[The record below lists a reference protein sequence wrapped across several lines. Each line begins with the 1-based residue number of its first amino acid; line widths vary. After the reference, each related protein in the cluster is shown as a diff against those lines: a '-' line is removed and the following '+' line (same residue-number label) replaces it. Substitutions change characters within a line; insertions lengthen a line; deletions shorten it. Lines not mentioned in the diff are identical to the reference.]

1 MNKLEKLYIKNE
13 SIIILFSG
21 LISYLYLFYK
31 LVNNNFCI
39 IILYFVILFF
49 GYLIVRKKIYVLN
62 LFIIIYDII
71 KTIKFREGMNW
82 NNKENKIN
90 KDLKGNKMKLDK
102 DKAEDEIGSEKK
114 ANKSSGKMIDGLGER
129 ANKKKIIEKIKN

>member
-82 NNKENKIN
+82 DNKENKIN
-90 KDLKGNKMKLDK
+90 KDLKRNKMKLDK
-102 DKAEDEIGSEKK
+102 DKIENEIGSEKK
-114 ANKSSGKMIDGLGER
+114 ANKASGKMIDGLGER
-129 ANKKKIIEKIKN
+129 LDKKKKKK

>member
-82 NNKENKIN
+82 DNKENKIN
-90 KDLKGNKMKLDK
+90 KDLKRNKMKLDK
-102 DKAEDEIGSEKK
+102 DKIENEIGSEKK

-129 ANKKKIIEKIKN
+129 LDKKKKKK